1 MPYYRYTLIF
11 LTRQN
16 NGEEILM
23 LHRHNPPNQGLWNG
37 VGGHL
42 EPGETPLAG
51 ALREVQEETG
61 YCLTTARFAGVL
73 TWQGHT
79 ETPGGL
85 YIFVASVPV
94 DSNTPLHTTQE
105 YEGELAWQ
113 PRDWVLS
120 SPEVVSNIHK
130 IGADVLDG
138 TPPQEYHFVYDPEDR
153 IIDWEIRPLP
163 LLE

>member
-61 YCLTTARFAGVL
+61 YQLTTARFAGVL

-85 YIFVASVPV
+85 YIFVAAVPP
-94 DSNTPLHTTQE
+94 DSDLPRHTTHE
-105 YEGELAWQ
+105 CEGELAWQ

-120 SPEVVSNIHK
+120 APEVVANIHK
-130 IGADVLDG
+130 IGPYVLDG
-138 TPPQEYHFVYDPEDR
+138 EPPQEYHFVYDPEDR
-153 IIDWEIRPLP
+153 IIQWEIRPLP